1 MFHFEE
7 YSNELSKDRIK
18 LIATTIRYFRIC
30 VMNPTLKDYIDDW
43 WNKFTLEYNEY
54 KAKFEDYVNKRAEKI
69 LSISQTKGSE
79 DQVKELNRTGKKIV
93 SCNRFE
99 PRGRIH
105 IAQAKMTVLNAK
117 LLLKNDCRVNIN
129 IGDIFA
135 KLNRKLGGD
144 MKKIRDVGVYIIEV
158 FKALGIQTSELIEN
172 DPHYWERVLDI
183 LMLTRDQ
190 KAGECYKDMCVDHDD
205 KLFVT

>member
-1 MFHFEE
+1 M
-7 YSNELSKDRIK
+7 
-18 LIATTIRYFRIC
+18 
-30 VMNPTLKDYIDDW
+30 MNPTFKDYIDDW
-43 WNKFTLEYNEY
+43 WNKFILEYNEY

-69 LSISQTKGSE
+69 LFISQTKGSE
-79 DQVKELNRTGKKIV
+79 DQVKELNRTGKKIF

-99 PRGRIH
+99 PRGRIQ

-117 LLLKNDCRVNIN
+117 LLLKNDCRVIIN

-158 FKALGIQTSELIEN
+158 FKALGIRNI
-172 DPHYWERVLDI
+172 
-183 LMLTRDQ
+183 
-190 KAGECYKDMCVDHDD
+190 
-205 KLFVT
+205 